1 VSGYKVARGPGGG
14 GPPRFPRRLLH
25 RSDARFAK
33 PLDHDLIRRLTRS
46 HRMLVTVEDGA
57 VGGFGSHVLD
67 HVVNNGLAHA
77 GLALRTLTLPDRF
90 QDHDDPQRQYDEAGL
105 NAASIAQVIESSLRR
120 SA

>member
-1 VSGYKVARGPGGG
+1 
-14 GPPRFPRRLLH
+14 
-25 RSDARFAK
+25 
-33 PLDHDLIRRLTRS
+33 
-46 HRMLVTVEDGA
+46 MLMTVEDGS

-67 HVVNNGLAHA
+67 HVVNSGLAHA

-105 NAASIAQVIESSLRR
+105 NAASIAGVIEASLRR